1 MRHLTSYLILSVFLC
16 TTATLTAQT
25 KRADEAFR
33 HHHYPEAIEL
43 YQQAIR
49 RDLDNDKAITNLAI
63 AYWRTNQLLQAEYW
77 FTRAALMNEDPEVK
91 RMFAQVLIANEKYE
105 QAAIWLQKYMA
116 AQTND
121 EKLHEARQLHAWA
134 RGLAAGAEV
143 SNDIR
148 VVPISV
154 NSEDLDFAPV
164 VHKGTLYFTT
174 NRKGVNRRDGEYDPW
189 TGQRFTDVYA
199 APRQGEN
206 EFGSPVPAADLPLT
220 PYHDGPL
227 CFSADGRELF
237 LSTSDV
243 TDRVRRYDAFN
254 NTRVQIKHYL
264 LGPDG
269 AWVAQKALPF
279 INSEC
284 TSTHPALSAD
294 GKTLVFAS
302 DRESGIG
309 GMDVYF
315 VERSSSGEWSAP
327 QPLGAHIN
335 TRGNEV
341 FPSFDAEGNLYFSSD
356 MHPGFGG
363 LDVFRAARMGDGRW
377 GVPENLGRPINSP
390 RDDFGMHFDADGNTG
405 FFSSNR
411 NPDKGDDV
419 LFFKRTTGVRIDG
432 LLVDCVSGAVIPN
445 ARVELFGGNNYRDVD
460 FTDVDGRFSFIVD
473 EDVRVR
479 LQATH
484 ERYMADGGCTAE
496 AVCQTTG
503 LKSGQRMSVQVA
515 MSPLEA
521 PGFTPGYLCG
531 VVAHSTYGNPL
542 AEAEL
547 TLRDEAGNEKTI
559 LTNARGAFF
568 TEVEAGA
575 AYEVSVNKAA
585 FIPIHE
591 VVTVMPQTDQCHAVT
606 IALEADRMAV
616 PPPLPIDVKVEKDLV
631 IELFHIYFDLASS
644 SIRNEAK
651 QDLDTFYQLLMKY
664 PGMSGEIMAH
674 TDARGE
680 AAANLQ
686 LSQRRADAVRQY
698 LIDQGIEADRLVAR
712 GYGETQL
719 VNHCADGVDC
729 TDEQHQRNRRVEF
742 RIVDLGDAAESAD

>member
-1 MRHLTSYLILSVFLC
+1 MRHLTTYLILSAFLC
-16 TTATLTAQT
+16 TAATLTAQT

-91 RMFAQVLIANEKYE
+91 RMFAQVLIANEKYD

-148 VVPISV
+148 VVPLSV

-164 VHKGTLYFTT
+164 VHKGKLYFTT

-199 APRQGEN
+199 ASRQGEN
-206 EFGSPVPAADLPLT
+206 EFGSPMPAIDLPLT
-220 PYHDGPL
+220 SYHDGPL

-243 TDRVRRYDAFN
+243 TDRVRRYDSYN

-264 LGPDG
+264 LGPDST
-269 AWVAQKALPF
+269 WTEQKALPF
-279 INSEC
+279 IDSEYS
-284 TSTHPALSAD
+284 STHPALSAD
-294 GKTLVFAS
+294 GKTLIFAS
-302 DRESGIG
+302 DREGSVG
-309 GMDVYF
+309 GMDLYI
-315 VERSSSGEWSAP
+315 VERSANGEWSVP
-327 QPLGAHIN
+327 QSLGAHIN

-341 FPSFDAEGNLYFSSD
+341 FPSFDAEGNLHFSSD
-356 MHPGFGG
+356 LHPGFGG
-363 LDVFRAARMGDGRW
+363 LDVFRAARMADGRFD
-377 GVPENLGRPINSP
+377 VPQNLGRPINGA

-419 LFFKRTTGVRIDG
+419 LFFKHTTGVRIDG
-432 LLVDCVSGAVIPN
+432 LLVDCVSGEAIPN
-445 ARVELFGGNNYRDVD
+445 ARIELFGADNYRDVD
-460 FTDVDGRFSFIVD
+460 FTDVEGRFSFIVD
-473 EDVRVR
+473 EDVSVQ
-479 LQATH
+479 LEATH
-484 ERYMADGGCTAE
+484 ERYMSDSGCTGE
-496 AVCQTTG
+496 ALCETKG
-503 LKSGQRMSVQVA
+503 LKNGQRIGVQVA

-521 PGFTPGYLCG
+521 PGYTPAYLCG
-531 VVAHSTYGNPL
+531 KVEHATYGNPL
-542 AEAEL
+542 AGADVV
-547 TLRDEAGNEKTI
+547 LRDAQGNTREVT
-559 LTNARGAFF
+559 TNLRGAFF

-575 AYEVSVNKAA
+575 VYEVSVNKAA
-585 FIPIHE
+585 FLPIEE
-591 VVTVMPQTDQCHAVT
+591 VVTVRPQTDQCHAVSVV
-606 IALEADRMAV
+606 LEPDRMAV
-616 PPPLPIDVKVEKDLV
+616 PPPLPIDVKIEKDLV
-631 IELFHIYFDLASS
+631 LELFHIYFDLASA
-644 SIRNEAK
+644 SIRQEAK
-651 QDLDTFYQLLMKY
+651 QDLDTFYELLVLY

-680 AAANLQ
+680 AEANLQ
-686 LSQRRADAVRQY
+686 LSQRRAVAVRQY
-698 LIDQGIEADRLVAR
+698 LIDRGIDPERLNAR

-729 TDEQHQRNRRVEF
+729 TAEQHQRNRRVEF
-742 RIVDLGDAAESAD
+742 RIVDLGDAVESAE